1 MTPPNT
7 RMKIIPNKRA
17 IYGIRGSLA
26 ASLDTEEPVSAGP
39 SVKQIDKDHDSAQ
52 RAKAANAVKNK
63 FHFIIVLQ
71 RYKRYSLWLNKNP
84 IRSIKYFDLTR

>member
-39 SVKQIDKDHDSAQ
+39 VSRD
-52 RAKAANAVKNK
+52 R
-63 FHFIIVLQ
+63 
-71 RYKRYSLWLNKNP
+71 
-84 IRSIKYFDLTR
+84 